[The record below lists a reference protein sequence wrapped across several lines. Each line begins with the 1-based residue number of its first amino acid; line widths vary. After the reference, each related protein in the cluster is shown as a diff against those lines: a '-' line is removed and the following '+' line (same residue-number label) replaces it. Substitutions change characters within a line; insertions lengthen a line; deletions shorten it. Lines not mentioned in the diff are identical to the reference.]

1 MAETTQVRI
10 LVTAETVWS
19 LSWQVSLAFNNLS
32 MVYNRDVID
41 IPFLSI
47 LIITI
52 FGLDIPIFLGITIQ

>member
-19 LSWQVSLAFNNLS
+19 LSWQVSLTFNNLS

>member
-32 MVYNRDVID
+32 MVYYRDVID

-47 LIITI
+47 LIFTI

>member
-19 LSWQVSLAFNNLS
+19 LSWQVSLTFNNLS

-52 FGLDIPIFLGITIQ
+52 FGLDIPIFLDITIQ